1 LYIGEVFLFSNGGQM
16 QNNTSVIVFDLGNV
30 LIPFDYDKVTDN
42 LNKIEPG
49 LGQKFYTLY
58 RDNYDIHQKYERW
71 ELSDDEFLDIMTDW
85 VDHKVSREEFCRIYS
100 DLFVVNEDT
109 TALLPDLKKNYTLV
123 VLSNTNYIHQKYGW
137 EKYEFIKHFDKLI
150 LSHEVGA
157 IKPEE
162 KIFRAVESFTGKP
175 PEEHLFIDD
184 IAEYA
189 AGAKKMGWDSVQFI
203 THEKLLEDFRQR
215 GIKLN

>member
-1 LYIGEVFLFSNGGQM
+1 M
-16 QNNTSVIVFDLGNV
+16 QNKTSVIVFDLGNV
-30 LIPFDYDKVTDN
+30 LIPFDYNKIVEN
-42 LNKIEPG
+42 LNKIEGG
-49 LGQKFYTLY
+49 LGQRFYNLY
-58 RDNYDIHQKYERW
+58 RDNYDIHRKYERW
-71 ELSDDEFLDIMTDW
+71 ELTDDEFLDIMTGWIDN
-85 VDHKVSREEFCRIYS
+85 KVSREDFCRIYS

-137 EKYEFIKHFDKLI
+137 EQYEFIKHFDKLI

-175 PEEHLFIDD
+175 SEEHLFIDD

-189 AGAKKMGWDSVQFI
+189 EGAKNFGWDSIQFT
-203 THEKLLEDFRQR
+203 THEKLLEEFQQR
-215 GIKLN
+215 GIKIN